1 MTVHRPR
8 VAVITRTNNRPLL
21 LERAMLSLLGQTFED
36 WLMVVVNNGG
46 KAGEVDALREK
57 YADRFRGRI
66 IVWHLERPVSL
77 GAANNIGLRACDS
90 DFAVLHD
97 DDDSWHPDFLRE
109 CLGLLDEIGDAAGV
123 ISHST
128 IIYEEITGNAV
139 RELSRSPFNAHL
151 QHMVSYFSLLAR
163 NQFPP
168 ISFLFSRR
176 VADEI
181 GQFDELLTVLEDWDF
196 NLRFMAK
203 HDIHVL
209 AKPLAFWHQRPSISS
224 SSLGNT
230 VVARLRDHHT
240 VECQLRNQLLRR
252 DLETNTVGTG
262 TVMHLSRAL
271 AELDARLSQ
280 QEARLEQI
288 DRSIGKI
295 GLWRSLKRKLAGKK
309 NQ

>member
-1 MTVHRPR
+1 MVHRPR

-21 LERAMLSLLGQTFED
+21 LERAMLSLLRQSFEE
-36 WLMVVVNNGG
+36 WVMVIVNNGG
-46 KAGEVDALREK
+46 NAAEVDALREK

-66 IVWHLERPVSL
+66 IVSHLESPVSL
-77 GAANNIGLRACDS
+77 GAACNLGLQACDS
-90 DFAVLHD
+90 EFAALHD

-109 CLGLLDEIGDAAGV
+109 CIGLIDEVGEVAGV
-123 ISHST
+123 ITHST
-128 IIYEEITGNAV
+128 IIYEEIQGDQL
-139 RELSRSPFNAHL
+139 RELSRQPFNAHL
-151 QHMVSYFSLLAR
+151 KNMISYFSLLAR

-181 GQFDELLTVLEDWDF
+181 GQFDELLSVLEDWDF

-203 HDIHVL
+203 HDIYVV
-209 AKPLAFWHQRPSISS
+209 AKPLAFWHQRPAISS

-230 VVARLRDHHT
+230 VVARLGAHHT
-240 VECQLRNQLLRR
+240 LECQIRNRLLRR

-262 TVMHLSRAL
+262 TIMHVSRAL

-295 GLWRSLKRKLAGKK
+295 GLWRTLKRKLSGKK